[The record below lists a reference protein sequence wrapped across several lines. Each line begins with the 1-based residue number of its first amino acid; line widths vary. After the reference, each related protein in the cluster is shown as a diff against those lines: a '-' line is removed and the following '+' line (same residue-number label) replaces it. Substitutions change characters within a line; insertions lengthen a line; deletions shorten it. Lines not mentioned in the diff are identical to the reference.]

1 MMWGGGGRE
10 IVDERGKWEGECSV
24 RGTSGW

>member
-1 MMWGGGGRE
+1 MWGGGGIRE